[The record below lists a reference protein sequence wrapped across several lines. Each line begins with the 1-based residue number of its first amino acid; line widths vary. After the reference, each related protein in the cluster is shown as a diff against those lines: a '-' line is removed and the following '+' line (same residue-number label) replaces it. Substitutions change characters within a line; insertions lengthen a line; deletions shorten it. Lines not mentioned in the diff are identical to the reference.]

1 MLWGQSPRENDMKLK
16 VGIVDDWRSFWKMHS
31 LYVFVFIGAIPDLW
45 NLVVASGL
53 LNELPVG
60 ERLDLL
66 IKWGALL
73 GAMAAGC
80 GAHALRRRGA
90 LSAAQTPAPR
100 PRTDWHR
107 SSGSC

>member
-73 GAMAAGC
+73 GAMARM
-80 GAHALRRRGA
+80 LKIRVEQQQ
-90 LSAAQTPAPR
+90 AAQAAEKAE
-100 PRTDWHR
+100 
-107 SSGSC
+107 

>member
-73 GAMAAGC
+73 GAMARMLKIRVEQQQ
-80 GAHALRRRGA
+80 GAQ
-90 LSAAQTPAPR
+90 AAEKAE
-100 PRTDWHR
+100 
-107 SSGSC
+107 

>member
-73 GAMAAGC
+73 GAMARM
-80 GAHALRRRGA
+80 LKIRVEQQQQ
-90 LSAAQTPAPR
+90 AAQAAEKAE
-100 PRTDWHR
+100 
-107 SSGSC
+107 

>member
-66 IKWGALL
+66 IKWGALM
-73 GAMAAGC
+73 GAMARM
-80 GAHALRRRGA
+80 LKIRVEQQQ
-90 LSAAQTPAPR
+90 AAQAAEKAE
-100 PRTDWHR
+100 
-107 SSGSC
+107 